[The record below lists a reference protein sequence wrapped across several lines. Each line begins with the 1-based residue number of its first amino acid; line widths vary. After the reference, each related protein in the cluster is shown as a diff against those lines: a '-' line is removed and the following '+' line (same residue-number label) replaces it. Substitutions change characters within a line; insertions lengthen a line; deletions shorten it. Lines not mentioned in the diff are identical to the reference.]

1 MGRTVKPQVNFK
13 GLPIAARM
21 TIILFGMFGLAAIL
35 YAISLQPTFASGRM
49 VLLLAIAIVSARA
62 KVNVYKG
69 STISFLTCVVL
80 LAVIREGP
88 AIAVLLA
95 VCGVTVQTLLPSRK
109 VVLHQL
115 AFNGGMIALT
125 VVATWWTYGFIVR
138 TQAIDTLTAELAAT
152 ILASFTYFL
161 GNSISVSLIVSL
173 SKKMSMLHIWS
184 HHFVYS
190 APSFV
195 IAGLL
200 SLGVNGLTSTH
211 FAIITAAI
219 IGVISLA
226 YYCSLKFVNERIHAS
241 SN

>member
-1 MGRTVKPQVNFK
+1 VSFK
-13 GLPIAARM
+13 GLPIAARV

-35 YAISLQPTFASGRM
+35 YTTSLQPTFASGRM
-49 VLLLAIAIVSARA
+49 LILLAIAVVSARA
-62 KVNVYKG
+62 KVNLYKG

-88 AIAVLLA
+88 AMALLLA
-95 VCGVTVQTLLPSRK
+95 VCGVTVQTLAPSRK
-109 VVLHQL
+109 VLWHQV
-115 AFNGGMIALT
+115 AFNGAMIALT
-125 VVATWWTYGFIVR
+125 VVATWWTYGFIVHTR
-138 TQAIDTLTAELAAT
+138 AIDTLSAELTAT
-152 ILASFTYFL
+152 ILASFMYFL

-173 SKKMSMLHIWS
+173 SKDISMLDIWS

-200 SLGVNGLTSTH
+200 SLGVNGLTSAH
-211 FAIITAAI
+211 FVLITAAI
-219 IGVISLA
+219 IGAIFLA
-226 YYCSLKFVNERIHAS
+226 YYCSLKFVHERIHES